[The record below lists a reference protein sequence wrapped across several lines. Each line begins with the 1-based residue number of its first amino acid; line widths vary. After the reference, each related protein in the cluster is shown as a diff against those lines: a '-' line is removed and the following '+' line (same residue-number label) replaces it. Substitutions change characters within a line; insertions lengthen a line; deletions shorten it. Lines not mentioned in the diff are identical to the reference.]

1 MAIPNPTLISIA
13 DMTTEA
19 KFLKAVAIVQ
29 GLPKDGPIKPSQ
41 DDQLYF
47 YKYFKQATIGDV
59 NTARPGM
66 LDFVGKAKWDA
77 WNEVKGTS
85 KADAHAKYVEKLLA
99 VLKTV
104 DTDESKKHIAEIE
117 AA

>member
-1 MAIPNPTLISIA
+1 MSQG
-13 DMTTEA
+13 
-19 KFLKAVAIVQ
+19 KFDKAVSIVQ
-29 GLPKDGPIKPSQ
+29 SLPKDGPIKPSQ

-47 YKYFKQATIGDV
+47 YARYKQATIGDV

-77 WNEVKGTS
+77 WKKLEGTS
-85 KADAHAKYVEKLLA
+85 KETAQEEYVKKLIE
-99 VLKTV
+99 VLEAAGNE
-104 DTDESKKHIAEIE
+104 ESKKYIAEIE